1 MIAPMR
7 DPKFNLWLQIALGVL
22 LTLGALLARRGW
34 YRAHG
39 ACQATAYALTVLMT
53 AIWMLPVFVKL
64 FAPNLIKASID
75 KSDAIATLHA
85 TLGTTV
91 LLLGAYVILVATSVV
106 PPRFRFSN
114 YRPWMRT
121 LFALWWT
128 AIAIG
133 IWTYFV
139 SA

>member
-1 MIAPMR
+1 MR
-7 DPKFNLWLQIALGVL
+7 DPKFNLWLQIVVGVL

-39 ACQATAYALTVLMT
+39 ACQATAYGLTLVMT
-53 AIWMLPVFVKL
+53 AIWMLPVFVKF
-64 FAPNLIKASID
+64 FAPNLIKARVDRTDLITT
-75 KSDAIATLHA
+75 AHA
-85 TLGTTV
+85 GLGTAV
-91 LLLGAYVILVATSVV
+91 LLLGAYVILVAATGLV
-106 PPRFRFSN
+106 PHRWRFQN

-128 AIAIG
+128 AIALG
-133 IWTYFV
+133 VWTYFV